1 MRKRALILVA
11 VTAMVLIAFACLYG
25 PLFPWS
31 PIKPGYERLRL
42 ARADVYFGA
51 GTHLDPAYRQLDHD
65 ISGAEQFHELKLH
78 HRMTIIVCRS
88 WSDFHRFL
96 PTVRGEGLGAAT
108 PEYGTVIFITP
119 KTRERQL
126 DSGEFLR
133 HELSH
138 AVIHQNSTL
147 WKSLQFKRA
156 PWLFEG
162 IAVLSANQQAYGT
175 WEDFERRMRMESIAP
190 LFSTDARRTSKFD
203 MRFAYLAWRYF
214 LAWIIETR
222 GRAPLQEVLT
232 GFMQHPTEV
241 ERIFQHVYGENLE
254 AAVSRFAT
262 KVRAGQWQPAAA
274 NQHTP

>member
-1 MRKRALILVA
+1 
-11 VTAMVLIAFACLYG
+11 
-25 PLFPWS
+25 
-31 PIKPGYERLRL
+31 
-42 ARADVYFGA
+42 
-51 GTHLDPAYRQLDHD
+51 
-65 ISGAEQFHELKLH
+65 
-78 HRMTIIVCRS
+78 MTIIGCRS

-119 KTRERQL
+119 KTREMQL

-147 WKSLQFKRA
+147 WKSLQFKHA

-175 WEDFERRMRMESIAP
+175 WEDFDRRVHVESIAP
-190 LFSTDARRTSKFD
+190 LFSTDRRAPEFD

-222 GRAPLQEVLT
+222 GRAPVQELRT
-232 GFMQHPTEV
+232 GLMQHPIEV
-241 ERIFQHVYGENLE
+241 EPIFRHVYGENLE
-254 AAVSRFAT
+254 AAVSRFET
-262 KVRAGQWQPAAA
+262 TVRAGHWQVAAA

>member
-1 MRKRALILVA
+1 MRKRVLILVA
-11 VTAMVLIAFACLYG
+11 VTAMLLIALACLYG

-31 PIKPGYERLRL
+31 PVKPGYERLRL
-42 ARADVYFGA
+42 EHADVYFGA
-51 GTHLDPAYRQLDHD
+51 GTYLDADYRQLDHD
-65 ISGAEQFHELKLH
+65 ISAAEQFHELKLH

-88 WSDFHRFL
+88 WSDLHRFL

-119 KTRERQL
+119 KTREMQL

-147 WKSLQFKRA
+147 WKSLQFKHA

-162 IAVLSANQQAYGT
+162 IAVPNQQAYGT
-175 WEDFERRMRMESIAP
+175 WDDFDRRVRAESIAP
-190 LFSTDARRTSKFD
+190 LFSSDPQRTFGFD
-203 MRFAYLAWRYF
+203 IRFAYLAWRYF
-214 LAWIIETR
+214 LAWLIETR
-222 GRAPLQEVLT
+222 GRALFQELLT
-232 GFMQHPTEV
+232 GFMQHPMEV
-241 ERIFQHVYGENLE
+241 ERIFLHVYGENLE
-254 AAVSRFAT
+254 AAVSRFEIT
-262 KVRAGQWQPAAA
+262 VRAGRWQVAAA